1 MIRVSSRMD
10 NVGTRTGM
18 GMRTW
23 AQEMPP
29 IPGKPSL
36 T

>member
-10 NVGTRTGM
+10 NVGTRT